1 MNHFA
6 YPQMFWLLL
15 LPFLFRAVLPAVKGL
30 HGDALRVPFIG
41 DLVKINL
48 KSGGLWGRSTENPDR
63 ISLPLILLYL
73 VWALLV
79 AAAARPQ
86 WVGEPVRI
94 KNYGR
99 DILMVMDISNS
110 MQEPDFALRGRRID
124 RLTAVKLVAS
134 DFIRKRTDDRIG
146 LVLFGTR
153 AYLQAPITYDKK
165 SVEEI
170 LKTMDAGMAG
180 DSTAIGDALGLA
192 LKTLKD
198 SPNKDKKVIILLT
211 DGENNDGALTLP
223 QAINLAREE
232 GVKVYTIGV
241 GSDMS
246 QSFFGFGMLGG
257 RPGLD
262 EASLRKIAD
271 ETKGTYFRAKDTS
284 SLVRIYDAIDKLEPG
299 LNENQFVQETR
310 ELYYLPLLAALLL
323 ASVVAFQTRRAA
335 LWKSFSAIFIFC
347 VRGIC
352 CCCFCRCC
360 FTGSFF
366 AVSETSLPGRL
377 SATNG
382 CLIFCLSGAVRRSA
396 GRFHIWLLP
405 VLSVRCWH

>member
-1 MNHFA
+1 MNRFA

-246 QSFFGFGMLGG
+246 QSFFGFGMLGS

-335 LWKSFSAIFIFC
+335 
-347 VRGIC
+347 
-352 CCCFCRCC
+352 
-360 FTGSFF
+360 
-366 AVSETSLPGRL
+366 
-377 SATNG
+377 
-382 CLIFCLSGAVRRSA
+382 
-396 GRFHIWLLP
+396 
-405 VLSVRCWH
+405 